1 MLHNFIYICWHV
13 ITHWADSTDSS
24 EAQNIA
30 FKITFKKSFKLWQ
43 MSNVFILFIYGFIY
57 GFILFMAM
65 CLWGF
70 KFCFFLLTQP
80 TEMTTFKLHASMKI
94 LKHVTQTAGEE
105 MSLKVSLCREF
116 NVWVYVIWLTCPF
129 F

>member
-1 MLHNFIYICWHV
+1 MFHNFINIWWHV

-30 FKITFKKSFKLWQ
+30 FKITFKKSFKLCQ
-43 MSNVFILFIYGFIY
+43 MSSVYYIHLW
-57 GFILFMAM
+57 L

-70 KFCFFLLTQP
+70 KFCFFLLKQP
-80 TEMTTFKLHASMKI
+80 TEMITFKLHASMET

-105 MSLKVSLCREF
+105 MSL
-116 NVWVYVIWLTCPF
+116 
-129 F
+129 